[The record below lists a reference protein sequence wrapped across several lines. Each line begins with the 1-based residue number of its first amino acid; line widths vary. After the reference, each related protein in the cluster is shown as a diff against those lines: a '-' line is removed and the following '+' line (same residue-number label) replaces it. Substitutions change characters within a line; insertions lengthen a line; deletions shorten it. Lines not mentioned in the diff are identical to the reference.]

1 MSPSRLALASFTVAL
16 ALASVACKKSDP
28 DGPAPQGSS
37 SAAPSSAPSAAPSSA
52 AATASEA
59 GAPSAKA
66 TGTASSFSG
75 KYTTEAVTAIAVPE
89 GTKWKGE
96 EGTEGTGEGTLT
108 LEAAA
113 DGRVTGTVEGP
124 LGPALVEGLLEGDS
138 LTTSFRRKDP
148 ADNGFYGT
156 ILGKVAGDKVEGSVA
171 ASRGNAGLVRT
182 GKLTLSKK

>member
-16 ALASVACKKSDP
+16 ALASAACKKSDS
-28 DGPAPQGSS
+28 DGPAPQGSAS
-37 SAAPSSAPSAAPSSA
+37 TAPAAPSSSASA
-52 AATASEA
+52 AAAASPSEA

-66 TGTASSFSG
+66 AGTASSFTG

-138 LTTSFRRKDP
+138 LTASFRRKDP

>member
-16 ALASVACKKSDP
+16 ALASFACKKSDP
-28 DGPAPQGSS
+28 EGPAPQGSAS
-37 SAAPSSAPSAAPSSA
+37 TAPAAPSSSASS
-52 AATASEA
+52 ATASEA

-66 TGTASSFSG
+66 PGTASSFSG

-96 EGTEGTGEGTLT
+96 DGTEGTGEGTLT

-138 LTTSFRRKDP
+138 LTASFRRKDP

>member
-16 ALASVACKKSDP
+16 ALASFACKKSDP
-28 DGPAPQGSS
+28 EGPAPQGSAS
-37 SAAPSSAPSAAPSSA
+37 TAPAAPSSSASS
-52 AATASEA
+52 ATASEA

-138 LTTSFRRKDP
+138 LTASFRRKDP

>member
-28 DGPAPQGSS
+28 DGPAPQGSAS
-37 SAAPSSAPSAAPSSA
+37 TAPAAPSASASAAS
-52 AATASEA
+52 ASEA

-66 TGTASSFSG
+66 PGTASSFSG
-75 KYTTEAVTAIAVPE
+75 KYTAEAVTTIAVPE
-89 GTKWKGE
+89 GAKWKGE

-138 LTTSFRRKDP
+138 LTASFRRKDP

>member
-16 ALASVACKKSDP
+16 ALASFACKKSDP
-28 DGPAPQGSS
+28 EGPAPQGSS
-37 SAAPSSAPSAAPSSA
+37 STAPSSAPSAAAASSA
-52 AATASEA
+52 SASEA
-59 GAPSAKA
+59 GAPSANA
-66 TGTASSFSG
+66 AGTASSFSG

-108 LEAAA
+108 LASAA

-138 LTTSFRRKDP
+138 LTATFRRKDP
-148 ADNGFYGT
+148 TDGGFYGT
-156 ILGKVAGDKVEGSVA
+156 ILGKVTGDKVEGSIA
-171 ASRGNAGLVRT
+171 ASRANAGLVRT

>member
-28 DGPAPQGSS
+28 EGPAPQGSAS
-37 SAAPSSAPSAAPSSA
+37 TAPAAPSSSASSA
-52 AATASEA
+52 TATASEA

-66 TGTASSFSG
+66 PGTASSFSG

-96 EGTEGTGEGTLT
+96 DGTEGTGEGTLT

-138 LTTSFRRKDP
+138 LTASFRRKDP